1 MNIQQKKTSELI
13 IPARV
18 VIGVTGHRKL
28 ENEPWVV
35 KEVHRIIERIKQL
48 IPPLKNTPLVF
59 SILSPLAEGADRLV
73 AREVLK
79 VSGSQLE
86 AILPLERDDYLEDF
100 ELLES
105 KTEFEEFL
113 SKARHIKRLPP
124 QKSRTEVYAQV
135 GRYVVDHCDVLIA
148 LWNGKPSAGQGGTA
162 EIVRYARKKKCPL
175 FWINTDKGA
184 TVTFEQ
190 RKGLNRWAFKDLD
203 RYNSER
209 VDPKKNEKK
218 VDDHNRCLLR
228 HAKKSS
234 FSSENLQ
241 AICNKILPHYIQADI
256 LAQRFQNLY
265 YKAGSLVYALA
276 AAAISVAAFQ
286 ALFLFNWPRIVII
299 EVVFIVAVFIIFW
312 LGSRHRWHSKW
323 IDYRFLAE
331 RFRSAI
337 FMAVANV
344 NVTALRPQRHLSLSY
359 SSQDWMVAAFSSIWS
374 QLPRLRGPDS
384 SGFKDLKKF
393 LLVAWIDDQI
403 RYHND
408 KSKRHQRRYRRMS
421 LAGNILFGFTF
432 IAALLHVL
440 QVGPDLFHRLFALM
454 AVVFP
459 AIAMAFGAIRTHRE
473 YLRNAKRSTEMVR
486 HLEEIKE
493 QMRTAQNLESFLTL
507 VCEVEE
513 TMLHENEDWRVVVR
527 FHELELPA

>member
-1 MNIQQKKTSELI
+1 MYIQQEKRSELV
-13 IPARV
+13 IPARI

-28 ENEPWVV
+28 ENEPLVV
-35 KEVHRIIERIKQL
+35 KEIHQIIERIKQL
-48 IPPLKNTPLVF
+48 IPSLKNTPLVF

-86 AILPLERDDYLEDF
+86 AILPLERDDYMEEF
-100 ELLES
+100 ENLES
-105 KTEFEEFL
+105 RTEFEEFL
-113 SKARHIKRLPP
+113 SKASHIKRFPP
-124 QKSRTEVYAQV
+124 QTSKKEAYAQA

-148 LWNGKPSAGQGGTA
+148 LWNGKTFTGQGGTA
-162 EIVRYARKKKCPL
+162 DIVHYARKKKYPL
-175 FWINTDKGA
+175 FWINSEKGA

-190 RKGLNRWAFKDLD
+190 GRGLNRWAFKDLE

-218 VDDHNRCLLR
+218 VDDHNRSLLR
-228 HAKKSS
+228 HAEKSS
-234 FSSENLQ
+234 FSSEYLQ
-241 AICNKILPHYIQADI
+241 AICNKILPHYIHADI
-256 LAQRFQNLY
+256 LAGRFQNLY

-286 ALFLFNWPRIVII
+286 ALFLFNWPKIVII
-299 EVVFIVAVFIIFW
+299 EIVFIVAVFIIFW
-312 LGSRHRWHSKW
+312 LGSRQRWHSKW

-344 NVTALRPQRHLSLSY
+344 NVTALRPPRHLSLSY
-359 SSQDWMVAAFSSIWS
+359 SSQVWMVSAFSSIWS
-374 QLPRLRGPDS
+374 QLPRLHGPGS
-384 SGFKDLKKF
+384 SGFKGMKKF

-432 IAALLHVL
+432 IAALLHIL
-440 QVGPDLFHRLFALM
+440 QVGHDLFHRLFAFM
-454 AVVFP
+454 AVAFP
-459 AIAMAFGAIRTHRE
+459 AIAMAFSAIRTHRE

-493 QMRTAQNLESFLTL
+493 QMKTAQNLESFLTL